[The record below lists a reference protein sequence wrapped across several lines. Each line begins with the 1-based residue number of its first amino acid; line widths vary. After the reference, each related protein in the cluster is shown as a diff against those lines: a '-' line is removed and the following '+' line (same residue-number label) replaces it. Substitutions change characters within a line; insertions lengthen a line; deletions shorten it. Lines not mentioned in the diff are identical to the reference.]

1 MLHLKIDKPFF
12 LCIIF
17 FTFLIIFSVFPT
29 GEALSFSAA
38 GPLPFRAEVNAKNIN
53 ANTIAGIIEKH
64 SWIEAAQTHAGPVI
78 VNFARP
84 DNLLY
89 QKYLE
94 KYAEPQQL
102 RWLDVAMTR
111 ADLYIDFIDDLI
123 AKNNLPPELLFLPV
137 VESSYRQNAI
147 SRSGAMGIW
156 QFMRNSVAEHDIK
169 IDDWVDERKDFWKST
184 EGALAKLKYNY
195 DVLGDWLLALAA
207 YNCGLGRMQRIIK
220 ASNINDY
227 WELSEKNLLPIE
239 TINYIPKLLAVA
251 DILTHRG
258 RIGLSTPWRAPVKW
272 ERVNTDYSVS
282 ITRLAKATDIPYNLL
297 KTVNMELRYDIT
309 PGGKNYYLKVPEG
322 KGAIVKDLVAA
333 SKEKL
338 MRFHMYR
345 IASGDTLYALA
356 LHYRVSVDMILNYNR
371 NLSAE
376 ALPVGRKILVPALR
390 DISPYKGKSL
400 AAITP
405 LPYDSIDIYTAS
417 YEVEKGDTL
426 WSVARSYGTTVRNLA
441 YHNRLKETNVLYIGA
456 NLKVPE
462 SEY

>member
-1 MLHLKIDKPFF
+1 MEKKLLLQLKIDKPFF

-17 FTFLIIFSVFPT
+17 FTFLIVFSVFPT
-29 GEALSFSAA
+29 GEERSFSAV
-38 GPLPFRAEVNAKNIN
+38 GPLPFRTEVNAKSIT
-53 ANTIAGIIEKH
+53 ADTVIGIIEKQN
-64 SWIEAAQTHAGPVI
+64 WIEAAQTHAGPVL
-78 VNFARP
+78 VNFVRP

-89 QKYLE
+89 EEYLE
-94 KYAEPQQL
+94 KYTTPPQL
-102 RWLDVAMTR
+102 KWLDIAMAR

-123 AKNNLPPELLFLPV
+123 AKNNLPAELLFLPV

-195 DVLGDWLLALAA
+195 DVLGDWMLALAA
-207 YNCGLGRMQRIIK
+207 YNCGLGKVQRVIK
-220 ASNINDY
+220 ASNIRDY
-227 WELSEKNLLPIE
+227 WELSEKNLLPKE
-239 TINYIPKLLAVA
+239 TIHYIPKLLAVA

-258 RIGLSTPWRAPVKW
+258 RVGLSTPWRDPVKW

-282 ITRLAKATDIPYNLL
+282 IKRLAKATNIPYNLL
-297 KTVNMELRYDIT
+297 KTINMELRYDIT
-309 PGGKNYYLKVPEG
+309 PGRKDYYLKVPKG
-322 KGAIVKDLVAA
+322 KGAIVKDIVAT
-333 SKEKL
+333 SKDKL

-345 IASGDTLYALA
+345 IVQGDTLYALA
-356 LHYRVSVDMILNYNR
+356 LHYGVPVDMILNYNR
-371 NLSAE
+371 NLRSE
-376 ALPVGRKILVPALR
+376 TLSIGRKILIPALK
-390 DISPYKGKSL
+390 DVLPYKGKPL
-400 AAITP
+400 A
-405 LPYDSIDIYTAS
+405 YDSADIYTAS

-426 WSVARSYGTTVRNLA
+426 WSVARIYDTTVRNLA
-441 YHNRLKETNVLYIGA
+441 YHNKLKENSVLSIGT